1 MNTTTLSFGNHVNEK
16 LLTYSDFVRNQV
28 EYKISTILY
37 EADMGYYDRP
47 VRRIGSS
54 NSSSYPYSPQAELI
68 PSPLPSPHAES
79 NKSCITH
86 TVGKPDYSSHSSF
99 ARDTSAPS
107 PQSSTLT
114 VRDNNKDYQILVS
127 TAVQNTTDNNLTEI
141 GYDTTD
147 IYSEPF

>member
-1 MNTTTLSFGNHVNEK
+1 MNEVRKKINTTTLSFGNHVNEK

-47 VRRIGSS
+47 VRQIGSS
-54 NSSSYPYSPQAELI
+54 NSSSYQYSPQTALI

-79 NKSCITH
+79 NNSCIT
-86 TVGKPDYSSHSSF
+86 P
-99 ARDTSAPS
+99 APS
-107 PQSSTLT
+107 PQLSTLT
-114 VRDNNKDYQILVS
+114 VCDNNKEYQILVS

-141 GYDTTD
+141 EYDTTD
-147 IYSEPF
+147 INSEPF